1 MTRSGSLDLEPE
13 KQGFGK
19 SIKPKDKDQW
29 TKTMNGMVE
38 KPLSI
43 RSMGENGRKIVESEF
58 TVEKLNQNI
67 LDFIEETYSKQ

>member
-1 MTRSGSLDLEPE
+1 
-13 KQGFGK
+13 
-19 SIKPKDKDQW
+19 
-29 TKTMNGMVE
+29 MVE

-67 LDFIEETYSKQ
+67 LDFIEETYTKQ